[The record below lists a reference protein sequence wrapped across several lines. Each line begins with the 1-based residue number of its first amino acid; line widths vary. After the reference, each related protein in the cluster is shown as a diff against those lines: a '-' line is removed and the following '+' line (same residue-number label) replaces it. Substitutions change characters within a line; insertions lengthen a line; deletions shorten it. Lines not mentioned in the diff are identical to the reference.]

1 MSAVLEYVAGQKVG
15 SGGFRGV
22 DGREESSCPASSE
35 ESECCHSWWCGGGS
49 ACGRRGG
56 VLEVGF
62 KGACKEVGLVRCVVR
77 PVAVFVLEGGD
88 GGW

>member
-1 MSAVLEYVAGQKVG
+1 MSSLKLFTKVRAKRLAL
-15 SGGFRGV
+15 SFALCV
-22 DGREESSCPASSE
+22 QVPCSSLSE
-35 ESECCHSWWCGGGS
+35 GIG

-62 KGACKEVGLVRCVVR
+62 KGACKEVSLVGCVVR

-88 GGW
+88 GGWEGSVVEKLSV